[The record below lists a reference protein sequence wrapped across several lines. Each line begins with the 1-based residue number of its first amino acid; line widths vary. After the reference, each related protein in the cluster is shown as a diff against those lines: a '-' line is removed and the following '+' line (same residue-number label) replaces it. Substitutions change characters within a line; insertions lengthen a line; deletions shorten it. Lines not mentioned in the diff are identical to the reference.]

1 MVADLPVKYSTCIT
15 VNEQLFAVG
24 GQDLCNKVTNN
35 IYTYNIETNSW
46 KVISHML
53 TSRQLCL
60 VVVFSGN
67 KLMVV
72 GGKTDATATDKVEIA
87 SAD

>member
-15 VNEQLFAVG
+15 VNGQLLAVG
-24 GQDLCNKVTNN
+24 GQDLCHKVTNN
-35 IYTYNIETNSW
+35 IYTYNTETNSW
-46 KVISHML
+46 EVISHML
-53 TSRQLCL
+53 TSRHLCL
-60 VVVFSGN
+60 VVVFSGS

-72 GGKTDATATDKVEIA
+72 GGEIDATATDKVEIA

>member
-1 MVADLPVKYSTCIT
+1 
-15 VNEQLFAVG
+15 
-24 GQDLCNKVTNN
+24 
-35 IYTYNIETNSW
+35 
-46 KVISHML
+46 ML
-53 TSRQLCL
+53 TSQHLCL

-72 GGKTDATATDKVEIA
+72 GGETDATATDKVEIA

>member
-1 MVADLPVKYSTCIT
+1 MIADLPVKHSTCIT
-15 VNEQLFAVG
+15 VNGQLLAVG

-35 IYTYNIETNSW
+35 IYTYNTETNSW
-46 KVISHML
+46 EVISHML
-53 TSRQLCL
+53 TSRHLCL

-72 GGKTDATATDKVEIA
+72 GGMTDCAATDKVEIA
-87 SAD
+87 NAD